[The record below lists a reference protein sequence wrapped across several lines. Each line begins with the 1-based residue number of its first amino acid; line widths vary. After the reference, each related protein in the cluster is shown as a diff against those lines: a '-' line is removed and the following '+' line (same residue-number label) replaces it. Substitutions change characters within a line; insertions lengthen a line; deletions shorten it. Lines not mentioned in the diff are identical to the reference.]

1 MNVELRFELT
11 HAHFALRELTQQQH
25 ALSVGQ
31 QLQRANRLVCGAAK
45 RFGVEEGL
53 KGFQDAPRVEQ
64 VEFIMFINIMFV
76 NRSSIHQSE
85 HAMSQTTTVAA
96 FFDPK
101 TWTVSYVVWDRSTRS
116 AAVID
121 PVLDYD
127 FKSGHTST
135 HSANQVLACLAKHQL
150 QVDWILETH
159 AHADHLSGARY
170 IQQRVG
176 GRIAIGENIRAVQ
189 ATFKKLYNL
198 ERSFLPDGSQ
208 FDHLFKDGEVF
219 MIGGTPATALLVPG
233 HTPADMAYL
242 IDGSAF
248 VGDTLFM
255 PDVGSARADFPG
267 GDARQLYSSMRR
279 LLTLP
284 PSTTM
289 YVCHDYPPASRAP
302 QWQTT
307 VAEQRA
313 HNIHV
318 RDGISE
324 DEFVAMRQARDATL
338 EVPTLI
344 LPSIQVNVRAGQ
356 LPPPDENGVSYL
368 RIPLN
373 AL

>member
-1 MNVELRFELT
+1 MTTR
-11 HAHFALRELTQQQH
+11 
-25 ALSVGQ
+25 
-31 QLQRANRLVCGAAK
+31 
-45 RFGVEEGL
+45 
-53 KGFQDAPRVEQ
+53 
-64 VEFIMFINIMFV
+64 
-76 NRSSIHQSE
+76 
-85 HAMSQTTTVAA
+85 TTTQA

-101 TWTVSYVVWDRSTRS
+101 TWTVTYVVWDPATQR

-127 FKSGHTST
+127 FKSGHTS
-135 HSANQVLACLAKHQL
+135 SASADQVLAYLAKHVL

-170 IQQRVG
+170 LQQRVG

-208 FDHLFKDGEVF
+208 FDHLFKDGETF
-219 MIGGTPATALLVPG
+219 RIGQVEATAMLVPG

-242 IDGSAF
+242 IDGAVF

-267 GDARQLYSSMRR
+267 GDAHQLYRSMHR
-279 LLTLP
+279 LLALP
-284 PSTTM
+284 PETTM
-289 YVCHDYPPASRAP
+289 YVCHDYPPAAREP
-302 QWQTT
+302 RWRTT

-318 RDGISE
+318 RDGIGE

-356 LPPPDENGVSYL
+356 LPPADENGVSYL

-373 AL
+373 SLPVHG